1 MAGSGIS
8 REQGAGAGGAPPP
21 ATPPGQNYL
30 QILIAAALGI
40 VTAFGLFWIMQA
52 LISVPFELDKA
63 GKKLSIEFVRLR
75 KDTTP
80 PEKERE
86 KPKKQKPE
94 QQPPPPEMNVAKN
107 MNPSDAVGEI
117 IPMIDTS
124 AQLAEATSLTGG
136 GADRAEVPLV
146 TVDPD
151 YPERA
156 RQQGVEGWVDVEFT
170 ITPVGTVTDARVIG
184 SRPPSIFDRAALQA
198 VQRWKYN
205 PMVRD
210 GEPVSRK
217 GVRFRFEFNLPKG
230 SR

>member
-1 MAGSGIS
+1 MAVTGTNKGSGD
-8 REQGAGAGGAPPP
+8 GAGAIPSEAPIGQGAFRSVV
-21 ATPPGQNYL
+21 AV
-30 QILIAAALGI
+30 ALG
-40 VTAFGLFWIMQA
+40 VLTAFGLFWIMQA
-52 LISVPFELDKA
+52 LISVPFELADA
-63 GKKLSIEFVRLR
+63 GKKLSIDFVRLR

-80 PEKERE
+80 DEKERE
-86 KPKKQKPE
+86 KPQKQKPE

-136 GADRAEVPLV
+136 GSDRAEVPLV

-156 RQQGVEGWVDVEFT
+156 RQQGVTGWVDVEFT
-170 ITPVGTVTDARVIG
+170 ITPVGTVTDARVIN
-184 SRPPSIFDRAALQA
+184 SKPPSIFDRAALQA

-205 PMVRD
+205 PMIRD
-210 GEPVSRK
+210 GVAVSRK
-217 GVRFRFEFNLPKG
+217 GVRFRFNFENPGKT
-230 SR
+230 R